1 MARRACTR
9 WGGEALPPPDLPF
22 LPYYYHHHHCIFLTQ
37 VLPINDL
44 RKQHPHPT
52 HTERD
57 VAGVRFGPPRPIF
70 HSWHSTTATTAFSSP
85 HRLYKRSAP
94 TPSVPYHYRP
104 RRTRLLAWQGQTL
117 APPELP
123 ILTLGPGLV
132 LGSQWTIHLWP
143 PSSSSGL
150 TAISGPEADLI
161 LTHHLRLEKCNVL
174 GDDEIT
180 GMWYKLKRQPLCSG
194 RGTSRG
200 MLVSVELRDPRGG
213 SPFSIS
219 NNLC

>member
-1 MARRACTR
+1 MWLVFGLARPARSSIP
-9 WGGEALPPPDLPF
+9 GIPPPPPPLSPHPIDF
-22 LPYYYHHHHCIFLTQ
+22 
-37 VLPINDL
+37 IND
-44 RKQHPHPT
+44 
-52 HTERD
+52 
-57 VAGVRFGPPRPIF
+57 PRQRP
-70 HSWHSTTATTAFSSP
+70 
-85 HRLYKRSAP
+85 
-94 TPSVPYHYRP
+94 PYHTITDRVA
-104 RRTRLLAWQGQTL
+104 LAYWLGRDKPL
-117 APPELP
+117 PPPELP

-132 LGSQWTIHLWP
+132 LGSQWTIHLWG

-150 TAISGPEADLI
+150 PAISGPEADLI
-161 LTHHLRLEKCNVL
+161 LTHHLGLEKCNVL